1 MSGNK
6 DEVSFFIKDEGSKD
20 RIFIFSDTVEHFCNA
35 KPTFCTYSVHRHP
48 VDSFAFIETS

>member
-6 DEVSFFIKDEGSKD
+6 DEVSFFVKDEGSKV
-20 RIFIFSDTVEHFCNA
+20 RILIFSDIFCKA
-35 KPTFCTYSVHRHP
+35 TPTFCTHSVHRNT